1 MIRKFPYPVIVSIVG
16 FFVVLGIAWGS
27 DTISRFYNLN
37 NMEPHVLNF
46 IYLWFYPL
54 ITLLLAA
61 ILLILAWFVLI
72 QAPRNVWISLVFL
85 VTGLFLV
92 FYLALYYI
100 PALGVPSID
109 VLLNTH
115 TSFLNSSGGFI
126 AIIGL
131 LTLVLRNGKGIS
143 SK

>member
-72 QAPRNVWISLVFL
+72 QAPRNVWISLFFL

>member
-92 FYLALYYI
+92 FYLALYFI
-100 PALGVPSID
+100 PELGLPSID

-115 TSFLNSSGGFI
+115 TSYLSSSGGFI

-131 LTLVLRNGKGIS
+131 LALVLRNGKQIN